1 MSLLEPEAFC
11 MLLDRAASVAN
22 RLAMGSTNKLKIGIF
37 GCNLNSGKNATL
49 VPERW
54 SGSWDDNLR
63 LAQMSDDAGLEFFL
77 PLGRWRGWGG
87 ATHYQEETFETI
99 TWAAALLAAT
109 KRITIFGTVHTPI
122 FNPLVAA
129 KQMVTADHAGHG
141 RFGLNLVVGNKDEEF
156 AMFGVELLEHDERY
170 LHGQEWLDIVRR
182 CWTDPNNFDFN
193 GKYFQLTDVL
203 SKPKPWGGT
212 QPLILNAGTSE
223 VGQDFGVRNC
233 DAFFTA
239 MRASQFDE
247 KTGVVI
253 PDVSGV
259 KAIVDSLRARAAAA
273 GREIGVFTNVNVI
286 CRKTQKEAIDYY
298 RYVLEENADWAA
310 VDAQL
315 QQQGIAYA
323 DTPEYLAH
331 RRRAIRQFPFIG
343 SADYVAELFVTM
355 SAAGFDGIGMT
366 IVNYIDELPFLCSEV
381 LPRLEKAGLRVPAA
395 KAAVPA

>member
-1 MSLLEPEAFC
+1 
-11 MLLDRAASVAN
+11 MLLDRAASATN
-22 RLAMGSTNKLKIGIF
+22 RLSMGSTNKLKIGIF

-63 LAQMSDDAGLEFFL
+63 LAQMADEAGLEFVL

-109 KRITIFGTVHTPI
+109 KRITVFGTVHTPI
-122 FNPLVAA
+122 FNPVVAA
-129 KQMVTADHAGHG
+129 KTMVTADHAGHG

-156 AMFGVELLEHDERY
+156 AMFGVGLLEHDERY
-170 LHGQEWLDIVRR
+170 VHGQEWLDIVRK
-182 CWTDPNNFDFN
+182 CWTESENFDFH
-193 GKYFQLTDVL
+193 GKHFQLTDVL

-239 MRASQFDE
+239 VRASSFDE
-247 KTGVVI
+247 KTKVVT
-253 PDVSGV
+253 PDVAGV
-259 KAIVDSLRARAAAA
+259 KQIVDSLRSRAAKA
-273 GREIGVFTNVNVI
+273 GREIGVYTNVNVI
-286 CRKTQKEAIDYY
+286 CRPTQQEAIDYY
-298 RYVLEENADWAA
+298 RYVLEENADWSA

-315 QQQGIAYA
+315 QQQGIPYA
-323 DTPEYLAH
+323 ETPEYAAH

-343 SADYVAELFVTM
+343 SAETVAGLFEQM

-366 IVNYIDELPFLCSEV
+366 IVNYINELPYLCSDV
-381 LPRLEKAGLRVPAA
+381 LPRLEKAGLRIPAA
-395 KAAVPA
+395 NAPAA